1 MFIQSNFSEKW
12 DSCSEEEL
20 WEAFCEDHREAL
32 SNLFLRYYEQLFRY
46 GMSIYPSRDLVKD
59 SIQKL
64 FFRLWK
70 KRKLI
75 NTPRSI
81 EAYLYVS
88 IRRILLR
95 MKEQGTSRSQ
105 RNSEYLDM
113 DLDDES
119 LFSIEEQ
126 IILKEEQQE
135 RKELLRYAL
144 ESLTPRQKE
153 VILLRI
159 DSGLSNRE
167 IAEITGVSDKRVRNI
182 IYEATKRLREE
193 IYRLTG

>member
-1 MFIQSNFSEKW
+1 MFIQSNFSDKW
-12 DSCSEEEL
+12 ESGSEEEL
-20 WEAFCEDHREAL
+20 WEAFCEDNREAL
-32 SNLFLRYYEQLFRY
+32 SKLFLRYYEQLFRY
-46 GMSIYPSRDLVKD
+46 GMGVHPSQDLVKD

-70 KRKLI
+70 KRKI
-75 NTPRSI
+75 VNTPQSI
-81 EAYLYVS
+81 QAYLYVS
-88 IRRILLR
+88 LRRIMLR
-95 MKEQGTSRSQ
+95 MKDKGTSRAQ

-113 DLDDES
+113 DTDS

-135 RKELLRYAL
+135 RKKLLRCVI

-153 VILLRI
+153 VLLLRI
-159 DSGLSNRE
+159 DSGMSNRE
-167 IAEITGVSDKRVRNI
+167 IACITGVSDKRVRNL

-193 IYRLTG
+193 IYKLTD